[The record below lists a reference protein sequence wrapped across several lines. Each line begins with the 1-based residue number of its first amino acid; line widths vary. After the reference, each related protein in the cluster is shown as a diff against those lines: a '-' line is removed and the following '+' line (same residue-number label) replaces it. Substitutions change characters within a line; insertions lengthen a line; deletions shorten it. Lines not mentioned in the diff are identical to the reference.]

1 MPLLLAKSRN
11 GDTVLRDIAVAVMSL
26 TLRYLPDAG
35 PADLLMEWMHVKT
48 VRLALTAVT
57 ALAAASIV
65 AWAPAEAQQR
75 GGTAHQAPAPK
86 KIEKNFPLG
95 KNWIAISL
103 NGKRYGGADR
113 PSFVLDSQFRARGF
127 GGCNTFS
134 AVAFPLRDMGIAVG
148 PLALTRR
155 TCDKGVQGAEQA
167 YLAALRY
174 AQKWDIV
181 NGQLVMQGPS
191 GELRFDRT
199 F

>member
-1 MPLLLAKSRN
+1 MTSA
-11 GDTVLRDIAVAVMSL
+11 
-26 TLRYLPDAG
+26 DARQG
-35 PADLLMEWMHVKT
+35 QPQQQ
-48 VRLALTAVT
+48 
-57 ALAAASIV
+57 AA
-65 AWAPAEAQQR
+65 PQ
-75 GGTAHQAPAPK
+75 PK

-95 KNWIAISL
+95 KNWIAVSL
-103 NGKRYGGADR
+103 NGKRYGGAER

-155 TCDKGVQGAEQA
+155 ACDKGVQSAETA
-167 YLAALRY
+167 YLSALRY
-174 AQKWDIV
+174 AQKWDII
-181 NGQLVMQGPS
+181 NGQLVMKGPA

>member
-1 MPLLLAKSRN
+1 
-11 GDTVLRDIAVAVMSL
+11 
-26 TLRYLPDAG
+26 
-35 PADLLMEWMHVKT
+35 MEWMHVKT

-57 ALAAASIV
+57 ALAAASV
-65 AWAPAEAQQR
+65 LTTASADARQGRQQSQQQAAPQ
-75 GGTAHQAPAPK
+75 PK

-95 KNWIAISL
+95 KNWIAVSL
-103 NGKRYGGADR
+103 NGKRYSGAER

-155 TCDKGVQGAEQA
+155 ACDKGSQGAETA
-167 YLAALRY
+167 YLSALRY

-181 NGQLVMQGPS
+181 NGQLVLKGPA

>member
-1 MPLLLAKSRN
+1 
-11 GDTVLRDIAVAVMSL
+11 
-26 TLRYLPDAG
+26 
-35 PADLLMEWMHVKT
+35 MHVTT
-48 VRLALTAVT
+48 VRLALTAAAAV
-57 ALAAASIV
+57 LAAGAMTLTT
-65 AWAPAEAQQR
+65 ADAQQR
-75 GGTAHQAPAPK
+75 GTQTAPLQPK

-95 KNWIAISL
+95 KNWVAVSL
-103 NGKRYGGADR
+103 NGKRYGGAEK

-155 TCDKGVQGAEQA
+155 ACDKGTLAAENA
-167 YLAALRY
+167 YLSALRY

-181 NGQLVMQGPS
+181 GGQLVMKGPA

>member
-1 MPLLLAKSRN
+1 
-11 GDTVLRDIAVAVMSL
+11 
-26 TLRYLPDAG
+26 
-35 PADLLMEWMHVKT
+35 MEWMHVKT

-57 ALAAASIV
+57 ALAAASV
-65 AWAPAEAQQR
+65 LTLTTADAQQR
-75 GGTAHQAPAPK
+75 GHGPQAAPQPK
-86 KIEKNFPLG
+86 KVEKNFPLG

-103 NGKRYGGADR
+103 NGKRYGGAER

-155 TCDKGVQGAEQA
+155 ACDKATQSAETA
-167 YLAALRY
+167 YLSALRY

-181 NGQLVMQGPS
+181 NGQLVMKGPA

>member
-1 MPLLLAKSRN
+1 M
-11 GDTVLRDIAVAVMSL
+11 TL
-26 TLRYLPDAG
+26 TT
-35 PADLLMEWMHVKT
+35 AD
-48 VRLALTAVT
+48 
-57 ALAAASIV
+57 
-65 AWAPAEAQQR
+65 AQQR
-75 GGTAHQAPAPK
+75 GTQTAPLQPK

-95 KNWIAISL
+95 KNWVAVSL
-103 NGKRYGGADR
+103 NGKRYGGAEK

-155 TCDKGVQGAEQA
+155 ACDKGTLAAENA
-167 YLAALRY
+167 YLSALRY

-181 NGQLVMQGPS
+181 GGQLVMKGPA